1 MKLKKAKIV
10 IKDLN
15 EIKKEWK
22 SALKGKSQQVQK
34 NDEIIFTNLE
44 TAAKVMSRARIEIL
58 QSILKFK
65 PRSIYELAKIL
76 EKDFK
81 NVHTDVKFLCDVG
94 LIELHETEDMR
105 NGLRPVARFSG
116 IELDWAA

>member
-10 IKDLN
+10 IRSLSD
-15 EIKKEWK
+15 IKKEWK
-22 SALKGKSQQVQK
+22 TALKGQTKSVQK
-34 NDEIIFTNLE
+34 NDEIIFANLE
-44 TAAKVMSRARIEIL
+44 TASKVMSRARIEIL
-58 QSILKFK
+58 QSIIKFK
-65 PRSIYELAKIL
+65 PKSIYELAKIL

-94 LIELHETEDMR
+94 LIELQETEDAR

>member
-10 IKDLN
+10 IKSLSDV
-15 EIKKEWK
+15 KKEWK
-22 SALKGKSQQVQK
+22 AALKGQTKSVQK
-34 NDEIIFTNLE
+34 NDEIIFANLE
-44 TAAKVMSRARIEIL
+44 TASKVMSRARIEIL
-58 QSILKFK
+58 QTIIKFK
-65 PRSIYELAKIL
+65 PKSIYELAKIL

-94 LIELHETEDMR
+94 LIELQETEDAR

>member
-10 IKDLN
+10 IRSLN
-15 EIKKEWK
+15 DVKKEWK
-22 SALKGKSQQVQK
+22 IALKGQTKSVQK
-34 NDEIIFTNLE
+34 SDEIIFVNLE
-44 TAAKVMSRARIEIL
+44 TASKVMSRARIEIL
-58 QSILKFK
+58 QSIIKFK
-65 PRSIYELAKIL
+65 PQSIYELAKKL

-94 LIELHETEDMR
+94 LIELQETEDAR

>member
-10 IKDLN
+10 IRSLL

-22 SALKGKSQQVQK
+22 SALKGHNRNIQK
-34 NDEIIFTNLE
+34 NDEIIFVNLE
-44 TAAKVMSRARIEIL
+44 TASKVMSKARIEIL
-58 QSILKFK
+58 QSILKDK
-65 PRSIYELAKIL
+65 PCSIYDLAKKL

-81 NVHTDVKFLCDVG
+81 NVHSDVKFLCAVG
-94 LIELHETEDMR
+94 LIELQETENAR

>member
-10 IKDLN
+10 IRSLSD
-15 EIKKEWK
+15 IKKEWK
-22 SALKGKSQQVQK
+22 TALKGQTKSIQK
-34 NDEIIFTNLE
+34 NDEIIFANLE
-44 TAAKVMSRARIEIL
+44 TASKVMSRARIEIL
-58 QSILKFK
+58 QSIIKFK
-65 PRSIYELAKIL
+65 PKSIYELAKIL

-81 NVHTDVKFLCDVG
+81 NVHTDVKFLSDVG
-94 LIELHETEDMR
+94 LIELQETEDAR

>member
-10 IKDLN
+10 IRSLSD
-15 EIKKEWK
+15 IKKEWK
-22 SALKGKSQQVQK
+22 TALKGQTKSVQK
-34 NDEIIFTNLE
+34 NDEIIFANLE
-44 TAAKVMSRARIEIL
+44 TASKVMSRARIEIL
-58 QSILKFK
+58 QSIIKFK
-65 PRSIYELAKIL
+65 PQSIYELAKIL

-81 NVHTDVKFLCDVG
+81 NVYTDVKFLCDVG
-94 LIELHETEDMR
+94 LIELQETEDAR